1 MVRMIVTFD
10 NQDGVCILRLQGR
23 FATGQDTDYLRE
35 KTEELKKQGC
45 TRIIADFSDV
55 SYIDSTGI
63 GFLIAI
69 YASISRDGHGK
80 FALAGANRR
89 VREVLTL
96 TKLNTIF
103 STYETLA
110 DAVTA
115 LK

>member
-10 NQDGVCILRLQGR
+10 NQDGVCVLRLQGR

-45 TRIIADFSDV
+45 NKIVADFADV

-69 YASISRDGHGK
+69 YTSVSKDGHGK
-80 FALAGANRR
+80 FVLAGANRR

-96 TKLNTIF
+96 TKLDTIF
-103 STYETLA
+103 STYETLP
-110 DAVTA
+110 DAVAA